1 MWLKQQALIDT
12 WDQSFI
18 DWFVVFEQGDMQYW
32 WAKYLQPGFRHCYAV
47 RWDGFNWIGYYPH
60 LGHTDIDVLNF
71 GKYDSILNVV
81 ANTDCSAILY
91 LKVWRDSKR
100 IRAPWPTVSTC
111 VEQVKAILGVRKW
124 FLFTAW
130 QLFNYLEKQNGRII
144 QQT

>member
-1 MWLKQQALIDT
+1 
-12 WDQSFI
+12 
-18 DWFVVFEQGDMQYW
+18 
-32 WAKYLQPGFRHCYAV
+32 
-47 RWDGFNWIGYYPH
+47 
-60 LGHTDIDVLNF
+60 VLNF